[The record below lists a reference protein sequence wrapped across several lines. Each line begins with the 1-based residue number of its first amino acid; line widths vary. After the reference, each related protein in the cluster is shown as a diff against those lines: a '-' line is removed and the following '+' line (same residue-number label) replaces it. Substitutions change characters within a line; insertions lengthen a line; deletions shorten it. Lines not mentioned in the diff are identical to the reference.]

1 MESFIGVK
9 GLKAKGKRIN
19 NQWEVGEVEEL
30 EPLRQPDRTP
40 KPTPE
45 TDDGEGNADGDDGSD
60 EPNGGD
66 DGGAELSLF

>member
-1 MESFIGVK
+1 VK

-30 EPLRQPDRTP
+30 EPLRQPEPD
-40 KPTPE
+40 PE
-45 TDDGEGNADGDDGSD
+45 ADPDNDDGEGNADGDDGSD

-66 DGGAELSLF
+66 DGGTELSLF